1 MRHDTTLVAAR
12 ILGPLLV
19 ATGIM
24 FITQAHRALPS
35 LAGFLLNDELVIMG
49 GFLSLTLGLM
59 LVTFHN
65 RWDTISGMI
74 ITVIG
79 IVMAARGALLLL
91 APSLIRD
98 AVDIVVMRQPQ
109 SMPIAGCAIAL
120 LGVWLTYTGYI
131 SGTLRVDTGR

>member
-12 ILGPLLV
+12 ILGPLLAAV
-19 ATGIM
+19 GIM

-35 LAGFLLNDELVIMG
+35 MAGFLLNDELVIMG
-49 GFLSLTLGLM
+49 GLLSLTLGLM

-65 RWDTISGMI
+65 RWDTISGII

-79 IVMAARGALLLL
+79 IFMAARGAMLLL
-91 APSLIRD
+91 APSLIREV
-98 AVDIVVMRQPQ
+98 ADIVMRQPTI
-109 SMPIAGCAIAL
+109 MPIAGCVIAL